1 MLPQAYPLFLPGEVK
16 TDQFPF
22 GAEGCEYECAV
33 EVTTSVC
40 SVKTAHQDCSIAS
53 DANGRSL
60 QSEWREPLNRTLLWD
75 ETIFAQ
81 HFARRGCSYKRGI
94 SSRVQSCFVSLTVIV
109 KPFFG
114 RLGHALFARLVRTD
128 GEGR

>member
-40 SVKTAHQDCSIAS
+40 SVKTAHQD
-53 DANGRSL
+53 GGFL
-60 QSEWREPLNRTLLWD
+60 
-75 ETIFAQ
+75 
-81 HFARRGCSYKRGI
+81 
-94 SSRVQSCFVSLTVIV
+94 SRVHSTYIRSIHQTSKIATMA
-109 KPFFG
+109 P
-114 RLGHALFARLVRTD
+114 AM
-128 GEGR
+128 